1 MSTTTIDLPEELSER
16 VRQAAERAGLSQQG
30 FILLAM
36 EEKTRQEARR
46 YDFEQTADQR
56 YEQIQATGESLSWS
70 DMRRYLE
77 DHAVG
82 KESLA
87 PCAWRASS

>member
-16 VRQAAERAGLSQQG
+16 VRQAAERAGLSPQG
-30 FILLAM
+30 FILQAI

-46 YDFEQTADQR
+46 YDFEQTAEQR
-56 YEQIQATGESLSWS
+56 YEQIQATGESLSWP

-77 DHAVG
+77 DRAAG
-82 KESLA
+82 KEAQPPKVRKLR
-87 PCAWRASS
+87 P